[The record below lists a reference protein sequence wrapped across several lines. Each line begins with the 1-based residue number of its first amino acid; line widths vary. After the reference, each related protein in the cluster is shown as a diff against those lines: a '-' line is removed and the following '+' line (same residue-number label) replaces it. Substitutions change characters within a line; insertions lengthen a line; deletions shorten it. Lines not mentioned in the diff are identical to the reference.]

1 VGPQMSSHSYIKNDK
16 NADIFININGELVQ
30 RREAKISVFDSGFLL
45 GDGVWEGIRLHKKQ
59 LIFIDDHLDRLFNSA
74 KGISLDIPF
83 SKNEIINQ
91 ISKVLIKNN
100 MKDDVHIRLI
110 ISRGEKITPYQN
122 PNANLGPI
130 TLVIIPEFKKTD
142 PNTYINGINIGRVLT
157 VRPSHNILSTHYNT
171 LSKLNCILASIE
183 ANELGF
189 DEGIMN
195 DTNGNIST
203 CNSTNLFFIKDNC
216 VWTSKGEYCL
226 NGITRSK
233 AIYLCEK
240 NDINCYQKDFT
251 FDEIKDCDEAFVT
264 GTFAGIIPVSSLE
277 NRKLSS
283 INSNSLTNHI
293 RSLYNNHIIENIN
306 KA

>member
-1 VGPQMSSHSYIKNDK
+1 MSSHSYIKNDK
-16 NADIFININGELVQ
+16 NADIFININGELVH
-30 RREAKISVFDSGFLL
+30 RKEAKISVFDSGFLL
-45 GDGVWEGIRLHKKQ
+45 GDGVWEGIRLHQNQ
-59 LIFIDDHLDRLFNSA
+59 LIFIDDHLDRLFESA
-74 KGISLDIPF
+74 KGISLDLPF
-83 SKNEIINQ
+83 SKKEIINQ
-91 ISKVLIKNN
+91 ISKVLLKNN
-100 MKDDVHIRLI
+100 MKNDVHIRLI

-130 TLVIIPEFKKTD
+130 TMVIIPEFKKTD
-142 PNTYINGINIGRVLT
+142 PNTYINGIKIGRVLT

-195 DTNGNIST
+195 DLNGNIST
-203 CNSTNLFFIKDNC
+203 CNSTNLFFIKGDC
-216 VWTSKGEYCL
+216 VWTSRGEYCL

-264 GTFAGIIPVSSLE
+264 GTFAGIIPVSSIE
-277 NRKLSS
+277 NRKLLS

-293 RSLYNNHIIENIN
+293 RNLYNNYIIENIN
-306 KA
+306 KT